1 MKAPTIVLGAGIAG
15 VSAALHLQARG
26 VSVVLV
32 DRGMPG
38 GETSFGNAGLIEQST
53 PFPHPCPQDLRTLGR
68 YVLNIAPD
76 LRWRPGGLL
85 AMADGLYGYWRNSRP
100 DRIGAIGASFRSL
113 MGQSL
118 AEHRVIAEAA
128 GAADLL
134 RPGGWLELVR
144 DPRALAVDRQA
155 EVAPFGIRVDRLDG
169 AALQSL
175 EPGLRQPFAGAFH
188 WRATVSITDPGAYVA
203 RLARAFQARGGTLET
218 AQVQRLHRHGAGWQ
232 VQTSC
237 GPIEAARVVIALG
250 PWSPDLLRT
259 LGLRVPM
266 LFKRGYHRPFA
277 MLPGARLN
285 HPVHVPGSGHLVVP
299 MAMGLRVLTG
309 VELAPRDAPP
319 DPRQIRAA
327 EAAAR
332 AYLPMGEALGAPWM
346 GARPCLPDM
355 LPLIGE
361 ASGHRGLWFLFGHG
375 HHGLTQGPASAR
387 LLAELMTS
395 EAPLV
400 PPAPFS
406 PARLGL

>member
-1 MKAPTIVLGAGIAG
+1 MKAPTIILGAGIAG

-26 VSVVLV
+26 VQVVLV
-32 DRGMPG
+32 DRGTPG

-53 PFPHPCPQDLRTLGR
+53 PFPHPCPQNLRTLGL
-68 YVLNIAPD
+68 YALNIAPD
-76 LRWRPGGLL
+76 LSWRPGGLL
-85 AMADGLYGYWRNSRP
+85 AMAGGLYGYWRNSRS

-113 MGQSL
+113 IGQSL
-118 AEHRVIAEAA
+118 TEHRVIAEAA
-128 GAADLL
+128 GAAELL

-144 DPRALAVDRQA
+144 DARALAVDRQA
-155 EVAPFGIRVDRLDG
+155 EVAPFGIRVARLDR
-169 AALQSL
+169 AALRSL
-175 EPGLRQPFAGAFH
+175 EPDLRQPFAGAFH
-188 WRATVSITDPGAYVA
+188 WQATVSITDPGGYIA
-203 RLARAFQARGGTLET
+203 RLAAAFQARGGVLET
-218 AQVQRLHRHGAGWQ
+218 AEVKHLHRHGAGWQ
-232 VQTSC
+232 VLTTR
-237 GPIEAARVVIALG
+237 GLLDAARVVVALG
-250 PWSPDLLRT
+250 PWSPDLLRP

-266 LFKRGYHRPFA
+266 LFKRGYHRNFA
-277 MLPGARLN
+277 TLPRARLH

-309 VELAPRDAPP
+309 VELAPRGSPP
-319 DPRQIRAA
+319 DLRQIRAA

-361 ASGHRGLWFLFGHG
+361 ASGYRGLWFLFGHG

-387 LLAELMTS
+387 LLAEMITG
-395 EAPLV
+395 EPPFIA
-400 PPAPFS
+400 PAPFA